1 MSLITGCTG
10 NRCVVF
16 ILDVTKR
23 FEQGKVNDQHICFGN
38 VQVSLFDG
46 LWFKKKERKDC
57 GPVTHGCNFV
67 WMELH
72 LTAFVFSS
80 PGIESSL
87 ESQADMESSGQQSDD
102 ASLPSTSQDPGNLFC

>member
-46 LWFKKKERKDC
+46 LWFKKKKEKIV
-57 GPVTHGCNFV
+57 GQS
-67 WMELH
+67 
-72 LTAFVFSS
+72 LTAVTLYGWSF
-80 PGIESSL
+80 I
-87 ESQADMESSGQQSDD
+87 
-102 ASLPSTSQDPGNLFC
+102 